1 MSDPCHSP
9 VDVYAC
15 EILGHMCGSVRENPQ
30 KDDKNFQIKDRTF
43 CKVPAVP
50 VSDVEILLA
59 ASDFSKSWN

>member
-1 MSDPCHSP
+1 MCGSVRECAG
-9 VDVYAC
+9 V
-15 EILGHMCGSVRENPQ
+15 CGSVRENPQ

-59 ASDFSKSWN
+59 ASDFSKS